1 MLKNYLVD
9 KLIELAL
16 LEDIGHGDITTESI
30 FKERKTGRFHFLAK
44 EEMVLCGTEIVKKV
58 FSNMN
63 SDIETNFYFKD
74 GDKIQRDTYIGEVA
88 GNVSSVLTGERTALN
103 FLQRLS
109 GIATNTRRYTDCM
122 KDSDIKILDTRK
134 TTPGHRVLEKY
145 AVKVGGGANHRFG
158 LFDGVLIKDNH
169 IDAAGSISDAVKKA
183 KESIPSTVKIEVE
196 IRNLTE
202 LKEAVK
208 AGADIVMLD
217 NFKRDAIIEACKIV
231 NKRAKIEISGG
242 ITLEEIDSLK
252 KYDIDYISVGAL
264 THSSA
269 NIDIS
274 LKIGE
279 GNDLRY
285 FQSQKICQNNNH

>member
-16 LEDIGHGDITTESI
+16 LEDIGHGDVTTESI
-30 FKERKTGRFHFLAK
+30 FEDKKASRFHFLAK
-44 EEMVLCGTEIVKKV
+44 EEMVLCGTDIVKKV
-58 FSNMN
+58 FSSMN
-63 SDIETNFYFKD
+63 SDLETNFYYKD
-74 GDKIQRDTYIGEVA
+74 GDKIQRDTYFGEVT
-88 GNVSSVLTGERTALN
+88 GDVSSILTGERTALN

-109 GIATNTRRYTDCM
+109 GIATNTLRYTACL
-122 KDSDIKILDTRK
+122 KNSGIKILDTRK

-169 IDAAGSISDAVKKA
+169 IDAAGSITEAVKKA
-183 KESIPSTVKIEVE
+183 KENIPSTVKIEVE
-196 IRNLTE
+196 IRNLHE

-208 AGADIVMLD
+208 AGTDIVMLD
-217 NFKRDAIIEACKIV
+217 NFKRDDIIEACKIV

-252 KYDIDYISVGAL
+252 RYDIDYISVGAL
-264 THSSA
+264 THSSY

-274 LKIGE
+274 LKIGDS
-279 GNDLRY
+279 ND
-285 FQSQKICQNNNH
+285 

>member
-279 GNDLRY
+279 GND
-285 FQSQKICQNNNH
+285 

>member
-30 FKERKTGRFHFLAK
+30 FKGNKTSRFYFLAK

-58 FSNMN
+58 FSSMN

-74 GDKIQRDTYIGEVA
+74 GDKIQQDTYLGEVT
-88 GNVSSVLTGERTALN
+88 GNVSSILTGERAALN

-109 GIATNTRRYTDCM
+109 GIATNTRRYTTCL

-183 KESIPSTVKIEVE
+183 KESIPSTIKIEVE

-202 LKEAVK
+202 LQEAVK

-217 NFKRDAIIEACKIV
+217 NFKRDEIIEACKIV
-231 NKRAKIEISGG
+231 NKRAKIELSGG
-242 ITLEEIDSLK
+242 ITLEEIGRLK

-264 THSSA
+264 THSSG

-279 GNDLRY
+279 AND
-285 FQSQKICQNNNH
+285 

>member
-1 MLKNYLVD
+1 
-9 KLIELAL
+9 

-279 GNDLRY
+279 GND
-285 FQSQKICQNNNH
+285 

>member
-30 FKERKTGRFHFLAK
+30 FKENNTGRFHFLAK
-44 EEMVLCGTEIVKKV
+44 EEMVLCGTEVVKKV

-63 SDIETNFYFKD
+63 SNIETTFHFKD
-74 GDKIQRDTYIGEVA
+74 GDKIQQNTYFGEVT
-88 GNVSSVLTGERTALN
+88 GTVSSILTGERTALN

-109 GIATNTRRYTDCM
+109 GIATNTRRYTACL
-122 KDSDIKILDTRK
+122 KHSDIKILDTRK

-145 AVKVGGGANHRFG
+145 AVKIGGGANHRFG

-169 IDAAGSISDAVKKA
+169 IDAAGSISEAVKKA

-202 LKEAVK
+202 LQQAVK

-217 NFKRDAIIEACKIV
+217 NFKREDIIEACKIV

-242 ITLEEIDSLK
+242 ITLEEIDGLK

-264 THSSA
+264 THSSG

-279 GNDLRY
+279 TND
-285 FQSQKICQNNNH
+285 